1 MYSNNSYYSPSM
13 QANRSSY
20 NEPQRRSITAI
31 LGPSNR
37 VFSSRNKASIC
48 VPQTRGLDMFNSS
61 SARPTFSSSTS
72 LSPQTLSSP
81 ISLSESNNSSSPFI
95 QLSSSNELY
104 DVGDSRRDS
113 SLRLDT
119 KKKVDFSLSKT
130 RFSTHGHTINDIN
143 DILDKIISTNYEF
156 TISNFDNKNDSKTE
170 QSADDIETIAAFL
183 NQPGVAQKLDSNT
196 IEKILTIARKNTLR
210 VVADIPKPLLY
221 GDFYAPISVTNWNI
235 LFFFHKLVLLIVN
248 NIDDQIVDKW
258 INESFMIG
266 LINLLNSS
274 DSNEQTSTVILIQ
287 QIFETFDNKKQFL
300 FNRLI
305 KLVMLHNEG
314 VNSFVCVPPALK
326 FFTYYFSQFKGY
338 FNQSFINFFKL
349 VIFQLFATDF
359 VHNYYNILSSLCQI
373 FYQRDS
379 SLAIWAL
386 KFLLNHWPISNSA
399 KHTVYLHHV
408 RILSNSIQS
417 NNSDP
422 ALIRLFEQIGESL
435 QSPNFK
441 VANAALQVI
450 GNVNFLFNFAP
461 IFSTII
467 PILIK
472 SLDNLQNHWHPEVR
486 ELTKNV
492 YQVVAPLAENLN
504 NNSNLNNNTKNHNSF
519 CRRERRINQVI
530 SDQSG
535 STLVS
540 SKNLLSNSILT
551 KTYVKATGSA
561 NRLPS
566 IKDLNSDS
574 NLNEEGDDKTN
585 TTRGNW
591 MSIYQTAITIDT
603 GLMTDLI
610 PEKIML
616 IE

>member
-1 MYSNNSYYSPSM
+1 MYSNNSRYSTSS
-13 QANRSSY
+13 QSNRSSY
-20 NEPQRRSITAI
+20 SEPQRRSITAI

-61 SARPTFSSSTS
+61 SARPTFSSTSPLTSQNFSSTMP
-72 LSPQTLSSP
+72 LA
-81 ISLSESNNSSSPFI
+81 ESNFSSSSSPFI
-95 QLSSSNELY
+95 QLSSSNDLY
-104 DVGDSRRDS
+104 DIGDSRRDS
-113 SLRLDT
+113 SLRLET
-119 KKKVDFSLSKT
+119 KKKIDFSLSKT
-130 RFSTHGHTINDIN
+130 RFSAHGHTINEID
-143 DILDKIISTNYEF
+143 DILEKIINTDYDF
-156 TISNFDNKNDSKTE
+156 TISSFNSKNESTAEKDAE
-170 QSADDIETIAAFL
+170 NVETIAAFL
-183 NQPGVAQKLDSNT
+183 NQPGVFQTLDSKT
-196 IEKILTIARKNTLR
+196 IEKLLLVVRKNILR
-210 VVADIPKPLLY
+210 KVSDIPKPLLY

-235 LFFFHKLVLLIVN
+235 LFFFHKLVSIIVN
-248 NIDDQIVDKW
+248 SLDDQIVDQW
-258 INESFMIG
+258 IDKSFIIG
-266 LINLLNSS
+266 LVDLLNSS

-287 QIFETFDNKKQFL
+287 QIFETFDTKKQFL

-326 FFTYYFSQFKGY
+326 FFTYYFSQNKGY
-338 FNQSFINFFKL
+338 FNQSYNNFFKL

-373 FYQRDS
+373 FYQSDS
-379 SLAIWAL
+379 SLALWAL

-399 KHTVYLHHV
+399 KHTIYLHHI
-408 RILSNSIQS
+408 RILSNSIPS
-417 NNSDP
+417 NSSDP
-422 ALIRLFEQIGESL
+422 AVFRLFEQIGQSL
-435 QSPNFK
+435 FSQNFK
-441 VANAALQVI
+441 VANAALQLV
-450 GNVNFLFNFAP
+450 GNVNFLFNFTP
-461 IFSTII
+461 IFPTII

-472 SLDNLQNHWHPEVR
+472 SLQNLESHWHPEVR

-492 YQVVAPLAENLN
+492 YQVVLPLAANLN
-504 NNSNLNNNTKNHNSF
+504 NNQNTGGKNYNSF
-519 CRRERRINQVI
+519 CRRERRINQVL
-530 SDQSG
+530 SDNSG

-540 SKNLLSNSILT
+540 SQNSSSPNSLLT
-551 KTYVKATGSA
+551 KNIKSSGSA

-566 IKDLNSDS
+566 LKDIN
-574 NLNEEGDDKTN
+574 NEDEDCEDKAK